1 MRGTSTCV
9 HVCPMQCGVGD
20 PLSVWCMCGECVVQV
35 ICRVCGVCVGSVC
48 TLGSCAWK
56 IEIFIINYWE
66 RQLINGHVI
75 TAPSL
80 LENK

>member
-1 MRGTSTCV
+1 MYV
-9 HVCPMQCGVGD
+9 WGV
-20 PLSVWCMCGECVVQV
+20 CGECVG
-35 ICRVCGVCVGSVC
+35 RVC
-48 TLGSCAWK
+48 TLGTCTWK